1 MRELRCHKSIDT
13 ISIYRLNAIRESI
26 VNGNP
31 EFGHL
36 TIFNKN
42 DSLPELTDK
51 QKVYL
56 ESVYLDMLKEIPEI
70 STELIS
76 AYRAYYESYIK
87 AKIELNRNELKSL
100 RGEDI
105 KTSFAKCNKLF
116 NDYINILNRDNTD
129 FQIIEYYISD
139 DIKDLF
145 KEQFP
150 NINYPP
156 DFDIIKKEI
165 TAFHSIDRYVYE
177 VSKLKVSEEFK
188 RIFLSERFLEYFVKS
203 KIVIIEDLT
212 LYTDRLS
219 EDFKLSDNY
228 QGFIDFRHKA
238 LSLQNMAFEPIN
250 NYDFFEEVANLK
262 QILGFDFDV
271 HSTSAREYYSYLKI
285 ARAKIARET
294 KKDNSV

>member
-1 MRELRCHKSIDT
+1 MRELRHHKSIDT

-26 VNGNP
+26 VKGEP

-36 TIFNKN
+36 TIFNRN
-42 DSLPELTDK
+42 DALPNLTDK

-56 ESVYLDMLKEIPEI
+56 ESVYLDLLKEIPEI

-87 AKIELNRNELKSL
+87 AKIALNKNELKSMQ
-100 RGEDI
+100 GEDI
-105 KTSFAKCNKLF
+105 KTSFANCNKLF

-139 DIKDLF
+139 DIQQIF

-150 NINYPP
+150 NINYPS
-156 DFDIIKKEI
+156 DFDVIKNEI
-165 TAFHSIDRYVYE
+165 TAFHTIDRYFYE
-177 VSKLKVSEEFK
+177 VSRLKVNEEF
-188 RIFLSERFLEYFVKS
+188 RNIFLSERFIEYFVKS
-203 KIVIIEDLT
+203 KVVVIEDLT
-212 LYTDRLS
+212 LYTERLS

-228 QGFIDFRHKA
+228 EGFIDFRHKA

-250 NYDFFEEVANLK
+250 NYDFFEEVVSLK
-262 QILGFDFDV
+262 QILGFDFDI
-271 HSTSAREYYSYLKI
+271 HTTSAKEYYSFLKI

-294 KKDNSV
+294 KKDNSA